1 MAAKITI
8 NAERCKSC
16 GLCVAICPKDCITI
30 SKESNKNGYFP
41 AVLSKNDCAGCCQ
54 CAIVCPEAIIEVCR
68 EQMERTPIA
77 TVPGKPCAAQRI
89 EEKA

>member
-1 MAAKITI
+1 MAGKITI

-16 GLCVAICPKDCITI
+16 GLCVAICPKGCITI
-30 SKESNKNGYFP
+30 SKQSNKNGYFP
-41 AVLSKNDCAGCCQ
+41 AIKTGTECSGCAQ

-68 EQMERTPIA
+68 DQMGRIPA
-77 TVPGKPCAAQRI
+77 VAAPGKQGARRLV

>member
-16 GLCVAICPKDCITI
+16 GLCVAICPKNCITI
-30 SKESNKNGYFP
+30 SKQSNKNGYFP
-41 AVLSKNDCAGCCQ
+41 ATVTKNDCAGCSQ

-68 EQMERTPIA
+68 EQMGRIPIA
-77 TVPGKPCAAQRI
+77 SVPGKPGATHPI

>member
-1 MAAKITI
+1 MAVKITI

-30 SKESNKNGYFP
+30 STQSNKNGYFP
-41 AVLSKNDCAGCCQ
+41 ATVTKNDCAGCAQ
-54 CAIVCPEAIIEVCR
+54 CAIVCPEAVIEICR
-68 EQMERTPIA
+68 EQMER
-77 TVPGKPCAAQRI
+77 VPVGAASGKRGAAPPI